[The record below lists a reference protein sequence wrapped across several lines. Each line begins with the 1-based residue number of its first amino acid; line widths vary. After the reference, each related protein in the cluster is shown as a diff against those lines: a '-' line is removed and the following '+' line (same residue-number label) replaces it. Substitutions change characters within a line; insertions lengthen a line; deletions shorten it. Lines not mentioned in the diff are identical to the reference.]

1 MIDIHCL
8 LHQSDSMSNP
18 GILLEGEKNN
28 YFQVHKCNYIF
39 VYHQIMSFCKWI
51 LLSFHFSRTTF
62 SKIKRYT
69 TFQDI
74 VLNRGKKTCIVIL
87 YKITK
92 QNEFKPESFLENVSL
107 FLFFV
112 LVKKKSLK
120 VEPYSQHIFT
130 VSFSL
135 IQTWSI
141 SHFALNIIFW
151 LSFIL
156 LPTWI
161 LYSPILALFHFHERY
176 WILWLYFIKVVL
188 LTQMKQIWN
197 YKAEN

>member
-1 MIDIHCL
+1 M
-8 LHQSDSMSNP
+8 
-18 GILLEGEKNN
+18 
-28 YFQVHKCNYIF
+28 HKRNYIF
-39 VYHQIMSFCKWI
+39 VYHQIMPFCKWI

-74 VLNRGKKTCIVIL
+74 VLNRRKKPVLLFC
-87 YKITK
+87 TK
-92 QNEFKPESFLENVSL
+92 SQSKMNLNLKDSL
-107 FLFFV
+107 KMYTLFPFFV
-112 LVKKKSLK
+112 LIKKKKSLK
-120 VEPYSQHIFT
+120 VEPYNQHIFT

-161 LYSPILALFHFHERY
+161 LYSPILALFHFRERY